1 MKKKKSK
8 SGNTFI
14 ETVNF
19 NDIET
24 PTTVQGFR
32 KNLMK
37 YYGCNGSYDPKKTKQ
52 VRDELMMMGQEIL
65 VDDLNRLDDL
75 YRLDSKPYIS
85 PLVEFNMDD
94 VEEYMMESGQL
105 FSSNGFFENTEKYTI
120 YTSIED
126 YIQHGKPSWWMVDN
140 QILREFYVKTLGK
153 FSGYSTEGSWV

>member
-1 MKKKKSK
+1 
-8 SGNTFI
+8 
-14 ETVNF
+14 
-19 NDIET
+19 
-24 PTTVQGFR
+24 
-32 KNLMK
+32 
-37 YYGCNGSYDPKKTKQ
+37 
-52 VRDELMMMGQEIL
+52 MMMGQEIL